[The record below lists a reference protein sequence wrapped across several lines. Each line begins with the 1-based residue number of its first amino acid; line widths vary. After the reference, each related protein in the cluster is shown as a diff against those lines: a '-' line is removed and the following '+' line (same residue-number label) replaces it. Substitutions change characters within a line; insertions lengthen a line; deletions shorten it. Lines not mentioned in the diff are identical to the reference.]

1 MTGVW
6 VIGGGAIGAA
16 AAVRLAQAGCKVGLV
31 DPGDEQ
37 GRASF
42 GNAGQICPEL
52 SEPLSS
58 WGVALSAWKRLYAF
72 GGPLDFRLSD
82 IGFWGPWALRY
93 LAACRAD
100 RFKAGTAALAALQ
113 GRTVPA
119 WRELAA
125 SIGRPELLL
134 DLPHTGVW
142 ESAESAAK
150 GLAGLKAADLGP
162 ASFRPLG
169 EAETARLAQL
179 FAGRPK
185 GGARFEGP
193 VKLAD
198 PAEAVRA
205 LHAALKELGAEVRT
219 GRVARLERK
228 GEGVLLHLEGGEAIE
243 AERVLIAAGARSA
256 PLARQAGLK
265 APLVAERGYHLTY
278 AEHDWPDDLGPLVFE
293 DRGVFLTRHTS
304 GVRMTGF
311 TEIGRPDARPDAR
324 KWATLERHVR
334 ELKVPVRGTPSR
346 WMGCRPT
353 LPDFLPAIGRQ
364 GPVLYAFGHQHIGMT
379 LAAATAEAVVELAQS
394 NATPER
400 LKPFDLARFS

>member
-1 MTGVW
+1 MDW

-37 GRASF
+37 ARASF

-52 SEPLSS
+52 SEPLAS

-82 IGFWGPWALRY
+82 VGFWGPWALRY
-93 LAACRAD
+93 LAACQGD
-100 RFKAGTAALAALQ
+100 RFRAGTAALAALQ
-113 GRTVPA
+113 ARTVPA
-119 WRELAA
+119 WRELVT
-125 SIGRPELLL
+125 SIGGPDLLL
-134 DLPHTGVW
+134 DLPHAGVW
-142 ESAESAAK
+142 ESAESAAR
-150 GLAGLKAADLGP
+150 GLAGLKGADLGP
-162 ASFRPLG
+162 ASFRPLS
-169 EAETARLAQL
+169 EDETARLSAM

-185 GGARFEGP
+185 GGAIFQGP

-198 PAEAVRA
+198 PGETVRA
-205 LHAALKELGAEVRT
+205 LHAAMRALGVEVRS
-219 GRVARLERK
+219 GRVARLEPSA
-228 GEGVLLHLEGGEAIE
+228 GAVTLHLDGGETIK
-243 AERVLIAAGARSA
+243 AERVLIAAGARSG
-256 PLARQAGLK
+256 PLARQAGFT

-278 AEHDWPDDLGPLVFE
+278 AEHDWPEGQGPVVFE

-311 TEIGRPDARPDAR
+311 TEIGRPDAPPDAR

-353 LPDFLPAIGRQ
+353 LPDFLPAIGRK

-379 LAAATAEAVVELAQS
+379 LAAATAEAVVELAQA
-394 NATPER
+394 NDTPER
-400 LKPFDLARFS
+400 LKPFDLFRFS